1 MIGGE
6 IRIMS
11 FPEERSTADQITLR
25 PARSADA
32 LYLSQWRDEPTV
44 RQFQPLGRT
53 SLSQLQA
60 ELGRQEMTDLYRGK
74 GDKFQWI
81 IRLED
86 RPIGW
91 ITLVITN
98 WDHGLAEMGYALST
112 SFQRRGLMPQALTQ
126 LLAEL
131 FLRTKLERIEARC
144 AVDNLGSQLVLE
156 RLGFHREGRLRD
168 YFVLRGS
175 RVDNYLYAIL
185 RRDFLPTLQKQ

>member
-1 MIGGE
+1 M
-6 IRIMS
+6 MS
-11 FPEERSTADQITLR
+11 VPDERSTALQVTLR
-25 PARSADA
+25 AAQSVDA
-32 LYLSQWRDEPTV
+32 LYLSQWRDEPSV
-44 RQFQPLGRT
+44 RQHQPLGTT

-86 RPIGW
+86 RPVGW
-91 ITLVITN
+91 ITLVVTN

-131 FLRTKLERIEARC
+131 FLRTKLERVEARC
-144 AVDNLGSQLVLE
+144 AVDNAASQRVLE
-156 RLGFHREGRLRD
+156 RLGFHREGRLRG
-168 YFVLRGS
+168 YFILRGN

-185 RRDFLPTLQKQ
+185 RSDFLPNLQDPK